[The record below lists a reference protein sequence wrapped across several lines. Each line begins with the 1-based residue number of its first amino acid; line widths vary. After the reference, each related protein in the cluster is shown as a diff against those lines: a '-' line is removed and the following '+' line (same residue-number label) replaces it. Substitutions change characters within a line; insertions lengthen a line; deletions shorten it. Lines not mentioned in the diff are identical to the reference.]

1 MEQGPSVTG
10 VTDRDLFVTDSEAH
24 QTADVTGVTGVT
36 HSEGDGGN
44 GAGLTDEQKVR
55 AWMEDQGEEP
65 EDIDAQIERAR
76 DDPRVMQGLVRMAQ
90 RQEAL

>member
-1 MEQGPSVTG
+1 
-10 VTDRDLFVTDSEAH
+10 
-24 QTADVTGVTGVT
+24 
-36 HSEGDGGN
+36 
-44 GAGLTDEQKVR
+44 
-55 AWMEDQGEEP
+55 MEDQGEEP